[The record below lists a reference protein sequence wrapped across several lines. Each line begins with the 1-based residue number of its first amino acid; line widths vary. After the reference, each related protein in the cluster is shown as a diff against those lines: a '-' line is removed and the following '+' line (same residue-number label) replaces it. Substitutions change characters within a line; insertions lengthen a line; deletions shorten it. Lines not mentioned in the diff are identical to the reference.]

1 MPTSLLKHITG
12 TKPTTST
19 VYNAARS
26 GIALSRELLGH
37 YDRGCQ
43 QIASSECVLRMES
56 GSEGDLQVLQRIIN
70 QQGERIRLEVEEL
83 LNGSRKLAKE
93 YPGGDAST
101 GDDNLWSR
109 FAAIQATKEEGKVE
123 RNGIEGWAMTA
134 TQMQRGVQRMV
145 RYLPE
150 DSE

>member
-1 MPTSLLKHITG
+1 
-12 TKPTTST
+12 
-19 VYNAARS
+19 
-26 GIALSRELLGH
+26 
-37 YDRGCQ
+37 
-43 QIASSECVLRMES
+43 MES